1 MTDTQPAHPP
11 APSPEPHSGSGLRLR
26 LWLGCLG
33 GAMVSAAAIWV
44 VFGTRIGPEVS
55 NDPAGLLLWLG
66 GASALGIVTG
76 AALALWLDA
85 RILGHLRGLGRG
97 LASGQVHELR
107 GLPAAAGWGE
117 LSDLTQQAQQVITAR
132 HEAERS
138 SEELRLLERQ
148 VGALRDAIERWVAN
162 ERWEPM
168 RLEEGPLAS
177 LAVSLDHGF
186 ARAMEVRDQNQ
197 EAARMVHV
205 EIEASLADARES
217 VEQAERGFVEAT
229 SLITSVRELQ
239 RLGAEL
245 RGAIEAS
252 TLTATASPAFAETLE
267 RYRAT
272 ATEAIEE
279 LVGASSESVERL
291 AAGLSH
297 VSEIAALVH
306 TLANRS
312 TLIALN
318 AMVASGRSGT
328 GAAHPEDLPAE
339 LKTLATEVRG
349 ATERVDAL
357 SRDVEREVA
366 AATAR
371 MRAVS
376 ERVALMLDAAPVP
389 AAGPSA
395 APSDD
400 VLRLDER
407 VREMI
412 QDATRKAEGLSAA
425 GERASRAAERLLRR
439 LEDESREIEALALRL
454 GAEAEA
460 APDPQ
465 HLPAGAESTGA
476 PRAGTLRLLE
486 QDAVTPAPDLEARDR
501 EERP

>member
-1 MTDTQPAHPP
+1 MSVSPP
-11 APSPEPHSGSGLRLR
+11 SLPRALSPEPQSSSGLRLR
-26 LWLGCLG
+26 LWFACLG
-33 GAMVSAAAIWV
+33 GAMVSAAGIWV
-44 VFGTRIGPEVS
+44 VFGTRIGPSVS
-55 NDPAGLLLWLG
+55 NDPAGLVLWLA

-85 RILGHLRGLGRG
+85 RILGHLRGLSRG

-117 LSDLTQQAQQVITAR
+117 LSDLTQQAQQMIAAQR
-132 HEAERS
+132 EAERS
-138 SEELRLLERQ
+138 GEELRMLERQ
-148 VGALRDAIERWVAN
+148 VGVLRGAIERWIAN

-168 RLEEGPLAS
+168 RLDEGPLAS
-177 LAVSLDHGF
+177 LAVSLDRGF

-197 EAARMVHV
+197 EAARMIHE
-205 EIEASLADARES
+205 EIEGSLADARES

-245 RGAIEAS
+245 RGAIEAAP
-252 TLTATASPAFAETLE
+252 LTAAASPAFAETLE

-272 ATEAIEE
+272 AASAIEE

-297 VSEIAALVH
+297 VGEIAALVR
-306 TLANRS
+306 TIANRS

-328 GAAHPEDLPAE
+328 GAGHPDDLPAE

-366 AATAR
+366 AATTR
-371 MRAVS
+371 MRAAS
-376 ERVALMLDAAPVP
+376 ERVAILLEAAPVP
-389 AAGPSA
+389 AASPAA

-407 VREMI
+407 MREMI

-425 GERASRAAERLLRR
+425 GERASRAADRLLRR
-439 LEDESREIEALALRL
+439 LEDETREIEALALRL
-454 GAEAEA
+454 GARAEA
-460 APDPQ
+460 SPDPQ
-465 HLPAGAESTGA
+465 RLPDGAESAGT

-486 QDAVTPAPDLEARDR
+486 QDVVEPGGDLEAGDQ